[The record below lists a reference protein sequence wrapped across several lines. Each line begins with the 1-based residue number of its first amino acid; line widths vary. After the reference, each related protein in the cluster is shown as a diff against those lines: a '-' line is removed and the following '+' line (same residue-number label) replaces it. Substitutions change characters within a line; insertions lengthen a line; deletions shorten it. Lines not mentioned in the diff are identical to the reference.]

1 MSVVVSGNITQSAG
15 GNILTFTDTSTGVGT
30 LVSRT
35 LNIYD
40 ANGNLLQ
47 TINMGASLT
56 TTYNITTDAY
66 FQFVET
72 IVDNTGTYTLTINYL
87 STVFYQNAFSTA
99 TAAVSTYDSDYFG
112 VTSNLS
118 ISLGYYTS
126 AFRFFIGGFGVS
138 ANNMITQANFFV
150 NTPYYVT

>member
-1 MSVVVSGNITQSAG
+1 MAIVVSGNIQQSAG

-47 TINMGASLT
+47 TINMGATLAA
-56 TTYNITTDAY
+56 TYNITADAY
-66 FQFVET
+66 FQFIET

-99 TAAVSTYDSDYFG
+99 IAGVTTYDSDFFG
-112 VTSNLS
+112 VVSNLN
-118 ISLGYYTS
+118 ISQDYYQ
-126 AFRFFIGGFGVS
+126 AANRFFIGGFGVS